1 LAASARSTRADLNLL
16 MTVVPMIWLFPVTI
30 LIIGAGALIRARL
43 RANNSRS
50 LTTEP
55 VSGQWLAEA
64 RSREEQPW

>member
-1 LAASARSTRADLNLL
+1 
-16 MTVVPMIWLFPVTI
+16 MIWFFPVTI

-43 RANNSRS
+43 RAKATTS
-50 LTTEP
+50 LTSEP

>member
-1 LAASARSTRADLNLL
+1 
-16 MTVVPMIWLFPVTI
+16 MIWLFPVTI

-43 RANNSRS
+43 RAKNTRS
-50 LTTEP
+50 LTSEP